1 MNSLTWRGKLK
12 STRAGMTVSSP
23 RRKPRLWCPNDRRGP
38 GKTRWKDSGTHST
51 LSISPRPNVDELRP
65 CFGPLSIFRP
75 SCHVSLDRS
84 SVPVSKLPSHPCRTV
99 KSCENAILARRHL
112 MRCIKSWLRTI
123 IFLVHFHRR
132 CLEYLQLVYVVI
144 GWVNR
149 SQTARPHCHDWNFS
163 FNDDDWWTH

>member
-1 MNSLTWRGKLK
+1 MVKKHIR
-12 STRAGMTVSSP
+12 SS
-23 RRKPRLWCPNDRRGP
+23 
-38 GKTRWKDSGTHST
+38 S
-51 LSISPRPNVDELRP
+51 DELA
-65 CFGPLSIFRP
+65 
-75 SCHVSLDRS
+75 HVKRKIEKYTRRYDRLIAEEKIVTMMSERS

-99 KSCENAILARRHL
+99 KSCENAISAHRHL